1 MKRSLK
7 IQLSCAAIWIA
18 LCGSP
23 ASAALQVD
31 VLDANIQ
38 VGGSGFVDVMISGA
52 SDLVNGHQLELLI
65 TPQAGVL
72 SVLQFA
78 SSQTFNYSSDG
89 SYIYA
94 GDSANEAAGA
104 PFPKDVLN
112 PVAGPSFLDT
122 DTTNSGLDV
131 SVGATPFLLARLNIE
146 HIVPGATDPNLVV
159 GNQFDIDVVV
169 GGAFGTTFSNSSAGS
184 PTFTSSSGTVTVTDA
199 AAIPE
204 PGVLI
209 MVGAGLSA
217 VFYRRRKQAA

>member
-7 IQLSCAAIWIA
+7 IQLSCTAVWIA
-18 LCGSP
+18 LCGAP

-52 SDLVNGHQLELLI
+52 SDLVNGHSLELLI
-65 TPQAGVL
+65 TPRAGVV

-78 SSQTFNYSSDG
+78 SSQTFNYSSDP

-94 GDSANEAAGA
+94 GDSANEAFGA
-104 PFPKDVLN
+104 PFPKDFLN
-112 PVAGPSFLDT
+112 PTAGPSFLDQ
-122 DTTNSGLDV
+122 DATTLGTNV
-131 SVGATPFLLARLNIE
+131 SVGATPSLLARLNIE
-146 HIVPGATDPNLVV
+146 HIVPGGTDPSLVV

-169 GGAFGTTFSNSSAGS
+169 GGTFGTTFSASGAGI